1 MNVQPTLPL
10 SIQSES
16 SQAVTAASYQV
27 RQNSIKITDV
37 VSSQKRRFHASP
49 RLEAKENGCALQ
61 FLQSSPHVLGREDR
75 RSSVQSL
82 CLQLETVT
90 RHYFAM
96 VIAGEGVFVTASLT
110 LS

>member
-1 MNVQPTLPL
+1 MNVQATLPL
-10 SIQSES
+10 SIQPEA
-16 SQAVTAASYQV
+16 SQVVTAALSPSAAKLYQDHGG
-27 RQNSIKITDV
+27 RIKPETAISC
-37 VSSQKRRFHASP
+37 VSKTGKERKRGCSP
-49 RLEAKENGCALQ
+49 VPTIQPAC
-61 FLQSSPHVLGREDR
+61 LGREDY
-75 RSSVQSL
+75 RSSAQIL